1 MRRVLIGLALVT
13 GAFTAPAA
21 GQAQDKDY
29 VVIVNTFNPFVEI
42 RADDLSRIF
51 LKKTATWSN
60 GQAAQPVDQPEGSNL
75 RRRFTARVLNRDTG
89 SVKSYWQQ
97 MVFSGRAVPPPA
109 LDNDAAVVEFVRQH
123 PYAVGYVS
131 PTTPLPSDVR
141 VITVAAVTR

>member
-1 MRRVLIGLALVT
+1 MKRILIALAVVA
-13 GAFTAPAA
+13 GAFTAPLH
-21 GQAQDKDY
+21 AQDKDF
-29 VVIVNTFNPFVEI
+29 VVIVNAFNPFVTI

-51 LKKTATWSN
+51 LKKTVTWGN

-97 MVFSGRAVPPPA
+97 QVFSGKAVPPPA
-109 LDNDAAVVEFVRQH
+109 LDSDAAVLAFVRQH

-131 PTTPLPSDVR
+131 ASTPLTTEVR
-141 VITVAAVTR
+141 VIAVVR

>member
-1 MRRVLIGLALVT
+1 MKKALMALVLVV
-13 GAFTAPAA
+13 GAVSAPV
-21 GQAQDKDY
+21 QAQDKDF

-60 GQAAQPVDQPEGSNL
+60 GQTAQPVDQPEGSYL

-97 MVFSGRAVPPPA
+97 QVFSGRAVPPPA
-109 LDNDAAVVEFVRQH
+109 LDTDAAVLEFVRQH

-131 PTTPLPSDVR
+131 ASTPLTNEVR
-141 VITVAAVTR
+141 VIAVVR

>member
-1 MRRVLIGLALVT
+1 MKRAFIALALAV
-13 GAFTAPAA
+13 GAVSAPL
-21 GQAQDKDY
+21 QAQDKDF
-29 VVIVNTFNPFVEI
+29 VVIVNAFNPFVTI
-42 RADDLSRIF
+42 KADDLSRIF

-97 MVFSGRAVPPPA
+97 QVFSGRTVPPPA

-123 PYAVGYVS
+123 PYGVGYVAAS
-131 PTTPLPSDVR
+131 TPLTAEVR
-141 VITVAAVTR
+141 VIAVVR

>member
-13 GAFTAPAA
+13 GAFMAPATA
-21 GQAQDKDY
+21 QAQDKDF
-29 VVIVNTFNPFVEI
+29 VVIVNAFNPFVEI

-60 GQAAQPVDQPEGSNL
+60 GQTAQPVDQPEGSNL

-97 MVFSGRAVPPPA
+97 QVFSGRAVPPPA
-109 LDNDAAVVEFVRQH
+109 LDTDAAVLEFVRQH

-131 PTTPLPSDVR
+131 ATTPLTSEVR
-141 VITVAAVTR
+141 VIAVVR

>member
-1 MRRVLIGLALVT
+1 MKRVLIGLALET
-13 GAFTAPAA
+13 GALMTPAPA
-21 GQAQDKDY
+21 QAQDKDY

-60 GQAAQPVDQPEGSNL
+60 GQTAQPVDQPEGSNL

-97 MVFSGRAVPPPA
+97 QVFSGRAVPPPA
-109 LDNDAAVVEFVRQH
+109 LDTDAAVLEFVRQH
-123 PYAVGYVS
+123 PYGVGYVS
-131 PTTPLPSDVR
+131 ASTPLTSEVR
-141 VITVAAVTR
+141 VIAVVR

>member
-1 MRRVLIGLALVT
+1 MKRLLIGLALVT
-13 GAFTAPAA
+13 GAFMAPA
-21 GQAQDKDY
+21 QAQDKDF

-60 GQAAQPVDQPEGSNL
+60 GQTAQPVDQPEGSNL

-97 MVFSGRAVPPPA
+97 QVFSGKAVPPPT
-109 LDNDAAVVEFVRQH
+109 LDTDAAVLEFVRQH
-123 PYAVGYVS
+123 PYAVGYIS
-131 PTTPLPSDVR
+131 ASTRLTNEVR
-141 VITVAAVTR
+141 VIAVVR